1 MEAEQDRKNHASKV
15 AHSTNSAAQHA
26 IGVRVYVRHQGKIRT
41 VAGFEEERHACDEA
55 EHCRLVLRVE
65 QADSDEEGTGDDAD
79 EDDPAFFEPEVGG
92 DVFVE
97 EIADDA
103 S

>member
-1 MEAEQDRKNHASKV
+1 MEPEQNSKDDSAKV
-15 AHSTNSAAQHA
+15 THSTNSAAQNA
-26 IGVRVYVRHQGKIRT
+26 IGMRVYVRHQSEIRT
-41 VAGFEEERHACDEA
+41 IAGFKEESHAGDQT
-55 EHCRLVLRVE
+55 EHCRFVLRVE
-65 QADSDEEGTGDDAD
+65 QADGDEEGARDDAD
-79 EDDPAFFEPEVGG
+79 EEDPAFLQPEVSG